1 MPWVLMLDQLQIAIL
16 IYWTKIEKEEHV
28 HCVFTLVKHTLKND
42 GAQANKFLFELAAV
56 SNE

>member
-1 MPWVLMLDQLQIAIL
+1 MLDQLQIAIL

-56 SNE
+56 SN